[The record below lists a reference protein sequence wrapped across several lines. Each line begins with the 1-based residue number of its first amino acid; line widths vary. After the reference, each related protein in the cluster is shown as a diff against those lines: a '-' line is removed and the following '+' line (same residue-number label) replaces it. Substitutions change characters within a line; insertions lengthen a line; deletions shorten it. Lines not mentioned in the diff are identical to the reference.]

1 MKLEYDEDVDAAYI
15 YLEHPIRKGQ
25 VKRTKELNEYIS
37 VDYDDKGK
45 LLGIEVLHAS
55 KMLTRKALFTRNI

>member
-15 YLEHPIRKGQ
+15 YLEYPLKKWQ
-25 VKRTKELNEYIS
+25 VKRTKELNNNIN

-45 LLGIEVLHAS
+45 LLGIEVLHVS
-55 KMLTRKALFTRNI
+55 KVLTKRALLQGAA

>member
-1 MKLEYDEDVDAAYI
+1 MKIEYDSDVDAAYI
-15 YLEHPIRKGQ
+15 YLEYPLKKWQ
-25 VKRTKELNEYIS
+25 VKRTKELNNNIN

-55 KMLTRKALFTRNI
+55 KVLTKRALLQGAA